1 MKKIKIAIGGFGLG
15 FIVKKSEKSK
25 DGKGRIFTEVELVE
39 VSMISDNEP
48 VRKIIKGG
56 K

>member
-1 MKKIKIAIGGFGLG
+1 MKKAKIDKRDFGIG
-15 FIVKKSEKSK
+15 FIVKKSRKIK
-25 DGKGRIFTEVELVE
+25 DGKGNIITEFTEVELVE

-48 VRKIIKGG
+48 IKGE